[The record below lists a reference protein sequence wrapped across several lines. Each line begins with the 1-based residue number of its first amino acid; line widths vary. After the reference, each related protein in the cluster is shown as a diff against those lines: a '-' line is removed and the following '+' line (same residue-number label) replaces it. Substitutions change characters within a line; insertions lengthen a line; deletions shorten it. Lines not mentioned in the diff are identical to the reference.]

1 MATGNLQPN
10 VFVYNGIQVQT
21 YPCEKAQTTQVLV
34 TNFLA
39 GYSKAGFYQI
49 FRSHEHLYKHQQ
61 AE

>member
-21 YPCEKAQTTQVLV
+21 YLCEKAQTTQVLV

-39 GYSKAGFYQI
+39 EYSKAGFYQI
-49 FRSHEHLYKHQQ
+49 F
-61 AE
+61 